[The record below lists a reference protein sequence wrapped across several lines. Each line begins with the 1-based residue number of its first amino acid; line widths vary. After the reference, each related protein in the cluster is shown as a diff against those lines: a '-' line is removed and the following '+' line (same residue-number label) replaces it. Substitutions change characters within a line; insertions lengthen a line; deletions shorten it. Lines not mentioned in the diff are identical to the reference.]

1 MIIRKASIDDK
12 HSLVQLLEK
21 FWEYYEENNILSK
34 ELLKIEKFKN
44 RGETLEK
51 AAEKYISNKNFY
63 TFVAE
68 VDNKVVGYITGNIN
82 ERKSRVFD
90 KEGYIEDW
98 FVEENDQG
106 KGVGRKLMEEL
117 IKEFKNKGVNY
128 LKLGVYAGNDKII
141 QMYRLMGFI
150 DSDLAL
156 VKRLD

>member
-1 MIIRKASIDDK
+1 
-12 HSLVQLLEK
+12 
-21 FWEYYEENNILSK
+21 
-34 ELLKIEKFKN
+34 
-44 RGETLEK
+44 
-51 AAEKYISNKNFY
+51 
-63 TFVAE
+63 
-68 VDNKVVGYITGNIN
+68 VGYITGNIN